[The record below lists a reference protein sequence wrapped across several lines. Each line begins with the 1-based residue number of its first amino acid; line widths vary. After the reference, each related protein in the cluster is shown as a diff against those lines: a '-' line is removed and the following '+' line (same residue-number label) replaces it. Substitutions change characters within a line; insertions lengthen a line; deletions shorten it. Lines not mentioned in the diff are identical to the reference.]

1 MIRNTGI
8 IYSSSERT
16 PVVLPELAELF
27 PPLTD
32 EQLSLLEEDIR
43 ANGCYSPIIVN
54 EELSI
59 VDGHNRRAVCE
70 KLGVPYQ
77 MAVFHF
83 EDTLDAMRWALDTQ
97 KSRRNLDT
105 WELGKIALK
114 LKPEV
119 EAKARANMSAGG
131 GDQKSE
137 EARRKNE
144 SSTENA
150 ESAKSGGATLPY
162 PISPVKTREALGEAV
177 GIGART
183 MGKVIQIDEHAPQVV
198 KDALDKKQISV
209 NQGYRITRHVQSL
222 PEEQR
227 EEAASMAVEVEKMKK
242 ELRQSDEETDR
253 RSKIAGQFCKA
264 FEKSLLLRPTE
275 ENIGYWVEFC
285 LLQTRE
291 IKHAID
297 EARQLSKMY
306 ASIEASLRATYP
318 EAAAAL
324 DEEDRRLREETGNA
338 SVPEDAADE

>member
-8 IYSSSERT
+8 IYSNSEKT
-16 PVVLPELAELF
+16 PVVLQEFAELL

-54 EELSI
+54 EELAI

-70 KLGVPYQ
+70 KLGIPYQ

-105 WELGKIALK
+105 WQLAKIALK

-119 EAKARANMSAGG
+119 EAKAQAHRG
-131 GDQKSE
+131 
-137 EARRKNE
+137 ARTDMWTTLSTCSNNTHTRKE
-144 SSTENA
+144 LA
-150 ESAKSGGATLPY
+150 D
-162 PISPVKTREALGEAV
+162 AV
-177 GIGART
+177 GIGEVT
-183 MGKVIQIDEHAPQVV
+183 MGKAIQIDEHAPQVV
-198 KDALDKKQISV
+198 KEALDKKQISV

-227 EEAASMAVEVEKMKK
+227 EDAASMAVEVEKMKK

-264 FEKSLLLRPTE
+264 FEKSLLLRPTA
-275 ENIGYWVEFC
+275 ENISYWVEFC

-306 ASIEASLRATYP
+306 ASIEEILRATYP

-324 DEEDRRLREETGNA
+324 DEEDRRLREEAGNA
-338 SVPEDAADE
+338 PVTENAADE

>member
-8 IYSSSERT
+8 IYSNSEKT
-16 PVVLPELAELF
+16 PVVLPEFAELL

-43 ANGCYSPIIVN
+43 VNGRYSPIIVN
-54 EELSI
+54 EELAI
-59 VDGHNRRAVCE
+59 VDGHNRCAVCE

-105 WELGKIALK
+105 WQLAKIALK
-114 LKPEV
+114 LKPAV
-119 EAKARANMSAGG
+119 EAKAQAHKG
-131 GDQKSE
+131 
-137 EARRKNE
+137 ARTDLWTTVSTGSNNTHTRKE
-144 SSTENA
+144 LA
-150 ESAKSGGATLPY
+150 D
-162 PISPVKTREALGEAV
+162 AV
-177 GIGART
+177 GIGEVT
-183 MGKVIQIDEHAPQVV
+183 MGKAIQIDEHAPQVV

-209 NQGYRITRHVQSL
+209 NQGYRITRHVQTL

-264 FEKSLLLRPTE
+264 FEKSLLLRPTA
-275 ENIGYWVEFC
+275 ENIGYWVEFR

-291 IKHAID
+291 IKHSID
-297 EARQLSKMY
+297 EARQLSRMY
-306 ASIEASLRATYP
+306 ASIEASLRAMYP

-324 DEEDRRLREETGNA
+324 DEEDRRLREEAGNA

>member
-54 EELSI
+54 EELAI

-97 KSRRNLDT
+97 KGRRNLDA
-105 WELGKIALK
+105 WELAKIALK

-119 EAKARANMSAGG
+119 EARAKANLQEYHGNQYDGG
-131 GDQKSE
+131 
-137 EARRKNE
+137 
-144 SSTENA
+144 
-150 ESAKSGGATLPY
+150 SGPLATLPK
-162 PISPVKTREALGEAV
+162 VQNEAVNTRQELAAAV

-183 MGKVIQIDEHAPQVV
+183 MGKALKIDEQAPQAV
-198 KDALDKKQISV
+198 KDALDNKEITV
-209 NQGYRITRHVQSL
+209 NQGYNITRQLQEV
-222 PEEQR
+222 PEEER
-227 EEAASMAVEVEKMKK
+227 ERAAEIAIADEKMRKK
-242 ELRQSDEETDR
+242 LRKSDEETDR
-253 RSKIAGQFCKA
+253 RFKIAGQFGKA
-264 FEKSLLLRPTE
+264 FEKSFEVNPTE
-275 ENIGYWVEFC
+275 ENIGYWVDC
-285 LLQTRE
+285 SRMRTRE
-291 IKHAID
+291 IKLAID
-297 EARQLSKMY
+297 EARELSQMY
-306 ASIEASLRATYP
+306 ASIERTLRKLYP
-318 EAAAAL
+318 EASEAL
-324 DEEDRRLREETGNA
+324 DEEDRSVREEA
-338 SVPEDAADE
+338 KAAETESGGDE

>member
-8 IYSSSERT
+8 IYSNSERT
-16 PVVLPELAELF
+16 PVILPELAELF

-54 EELSI
+54 EELAI
-59 VDGHNRRAVCE
+59 VDGHNRRSVCE

-105 WELGKIALK
+105 WQLAKIALK
-114 LKPEV
+114 LKPAV
-119 EAKARANMSAGG
+119 EAKAQAHKG
-131 GDQKSE
+131 
-137 EARRKNE
+137 ARTDLWTTVSTGSNNTHTRKE
-144 SSTENA
+144 LA
-150 ESAKSGGATLPY
+150 D
-162 PISPVKTREALGEAV
+162 AV
-177 GIGART
+177 GIGEVT
-183 MGKVIQIDEHAPQVV
+183 MGKAIQIDEHAPQVV

-209 NQGYRITRHVQSL
+209 NQGYRITRHVQTL

-264 FEKSLLLRPTE
+264 FEKSLLLRPTA

-306 ASIEASLRATYP
+306 ASIEEILRATYP

-324 DEEDRRLREETGNA
+324 DEEDRRLREEAGNA
-338 SVPEDAADE
+338 SVSENAADE

>member
-8 IYSSSERT
+8 IYSNSEKT
-16 PVVLPELAELF
+16 PVVLPEFAELF

-43 ANGCYSPIIVN
+43 ANGRYSPIIVN
-54 EELSI
+54 EELAI

-77 MAVFHF
+77 MAAFYF

-97 KSRRNLDT
+97 KSRRNLDA
-105 WELGKIALK
+105 WQLAKIALK
-114 LKPEV
+114 LKPAV
-119 EAKARANMSAGG
+119 EAKAQAHKGARTGLWTTVSAG
-131 GDQKSE
+131 SNN
-137 EARRKNE
+137 AHTRKE
-144 SSTENA
+144 LA
-150 ESAKSGGATLPY
+150 D
-162 PISPVKTREALGEAV
+162 AV
-177 GIGART
+177 GIGEAT
-183 MGKVIQIDEHAPQVV
+183 MGKAIQIDEHAPQVV

-253 RSKIAGQFCKA
+253 RSKIAGQFRKA
-264 FEKSLLLRPTE
+264 FEKSLLLRPTA

-306 ASIEASLRATYP
+306 ASIEKSLRATYP

-324 DEEDRRLREETGNA
+324 DEEDRRLREEAGNA
-338 SVPEDAADE
+338 SAPEDAADE

>member
-8 IYSSSERT
+8 IYSNSEKT
-16 PVVLPELAELF
+16 PVVLPEFAELL

-43 ANGCYSPIIVN
+43 ANGCYSPVIVN
-54 EELSI
+54 EELAI

-97 KSRRNLDT
+97 KSRRNLDK

-114 LKPEV
+114 LRAELEARGRANQSAAGGDKSAGALLPKS
-119 EAKARANMSAGG
+119 AKALSPIN
-131 GDQKSE
+131 
-137 EARRKNE
+137 ARKE
-144 SSTENA
+144 MA
-150 ESAKSGGATLPY
+150 ES
-162 PISPVKTREALGEAV
+162 V
-177 GIGART
+177 GIANST
-183 MGKVIQIDEHAPQVV
+183 MGQIMQIDEHAPQVV

-264 FEKSLLLRPTE
+264 FEKSLLLRPTA

-306 ASIEASLRATYP
+306 ASIEAILRATYP

-324 DEEDRRLREETGNA
+324 DEEDRRLREEAGNA
-338 SVPEDAADE
+338 SAPEDAADE

>member
-8 IYSSSERT
+8 IYSNSERT
-16 PVVLPELAELF
+16 PVILPELAELF

-43 ANGCYSPIIVN
+43 LNGCYSPIIVN
-54 EELSI
+54 EELAI

-105 WELGKIALK
+105 WQLAKIALK
-114 LKPEV
+114 LKPAV
-119 EAKARANMSAGG
+119 EAKAQAHKG
-131 GDQKSE
+131 
-137 EARRKNE
+137 ARTDLWTTVSTGSNNTHTRKE
-144 SSTENA
+144 LA
-150 ESAKSGGATLPY
+150 D
-162 PISPVKTREALGEAV
+162 AV
-177 GIGART
+177 GIGEVT
-183 MGKVIQIDEHAPQVV
+183 MGKAIQIDEHAPQVV

-209 NQGYRITRHVQSL
+209 NQGYRITRHVQTL

-291 IKHAID
+291 IKHSID
-297 EARQLSKMY
+297 EARQLSRMY
-306 ASIEASLRATYP
+306 ASIEASLRAMYP

-324 DEEDRRLREETGNA
+324 DEEDRRLREEAGNA
-338 SVPEDAADE
+338 SAPEDAADE

>member
-8 IYSSSERT
+8 IYSNSERT
-16 PVVLPELAELF
+16 PVILPELAELF

-54 EELSI
+54 EELAI

-83 EDTLDAMRWALDTQ
+83 EDSLDAMRWALDTQ

-105 WELGKIALK
+105 WQLAKIALK
-114 LKPEV
+114 LKPTV
-119 EAKARANMSAGG
+119 EAKAQAHKG
-131 GDQKSE
+131 
-137 EARRKNE
+137 ARTDLWTTVSTGSNNTHTRKE
-144 SSTENA
+144 LA
-150 ESAKSGGATLPY
+150 D
-162 PISPVKTREALGEAV
+162 AV
-177 GIGART
+177 GIGEVT
-183 MGKVIQIDEHAPQVV
+183 MGKAIQIDEHAPQVV

-209 NQGYRITRHVQSL
+209 NQGYRITRHVQTL

-291 IKHAID
+291 IKHSID
-297 EARQLSKMY
+297 EARQLSRMY
-306 ASIEASLRATYP
+306 ASIEASLRAMYP

-324 DEEDRRLREETGNA
+324 DEEDRRLREEAGNA

>member
-8 IYSSSERT
+8 IYSNSEKT
-16 PVVLPELAELF
+16 PVVLPEFAELL

-43 ANGCYSPIIVN
+43 ANGCYSPVIVN
-54 EELSI
+54 EELAI

-70 KLGVPYQ
+70 KLGIPYQ

-97 KSRRNLDT
+97 KSRRNLDK

-114 LKPEV
+114 LRAELEARGRANQSAAGGDKSAGALLPKS
-119 EAKARANMSAGG
+119 AKALSPIN
-131 GDQKSE
+131 
-137 EARRKNE
+137 ARKE
-144 SSTENA
+144 MA
-150 ESAKSGGATLPY
+150 ES
-162 PISPVKTREALGEAV
+162 V
-177 GIGART
+177 GIANST
-183 MGKVIQIDEHAPQVV
+183 MGQIMQIDEHAPQVV

-227 EEAASMAVEVEKMKK
+227 EDAASMAVEVEKMKK

-264 FEKSLLLRPTE
+264 FEKSLLLRPTA

-306 ASIEASLRATYP
+306 ASIEEILRATYP

-324 DEEDRRLREETGNA
+324 DEEDRRLREEAGNA
-338 SVPEDAADE
+338 PVTEDAADE

>member
-8 IYSSSERT
+8 IYSNSERT
-16 PVVLPELAELF
+16 PVILPELAELF

-43 ANGCYSPIIVN
+43 LNGCYSPIIVN
-54 EELSI
+54 EELAI

-97 KSRRNLDT
+97 KSRRNLDK

-114 LKPEV
+114 LRAELEARGRANQSAAGGNKSAGALLPKS
-119 EAKARANMSAGG
+119 AKALSPIN
-131 GDQKSE
+131 
-137 EARRKNE
+137 ARKE
-144 SSTENA
+144 MA
-150 ESAKSGGATLPY
+150 ES
-162 PISPVKTREALGEAV
+162 V
-177 GIGART
+177 GIANST
-183 MGKVIQIDEHAPQVV
+183 MGQIMQIDEHAPQAV

-291 IKHAID
+291 IKHSID
-297 EARQLSKMY
+297 EARQLSRMY
-306 ASIEASLRATYP
+306 ASIEASLRAMYP

-324 DEEDRRLREETGNA
+324 DEEDRRLREEAGNA
-338 SVPEDAADE
+338 SAPEDTADE

>member
-8 IYSSSERT
+8 IYSNSERT
-16 PVVLPELAELF
+16 PVILPELAELF

-54 EELSI
+54 EELAI

-105 WELGKIALK
+105 WQLAKIALK
-114 LKPEV
+114 LKPAV
-119 EAKARANMSAGG
+119 EAKAQAHKG
-131 GDQKSE
+131 
-137 EARRKNE
+137 ARTDLWTTVSTGSNNTHTRKE
-144 SSTENA
+144 LA
-150 ESAKSGGATLPY
+150 D
-162 PISPVKTREALGEAV
+162 AV
-177 GIGART
+177 GIGEVT
-183 MGKVIQIDEHAPQVV
+183 MGKAIQIDEHAPQVV

-209 NQGYRITRHVQSL
+209 NQGYRITRHVQTL

-264 FEKSLLLRPTE
+264 FEKSLLLRPTA

-306 ASIEASLRATYP
+306 ASIEEILRATYP

-324 DEEDRRLREETGNA
+324 DEEDRRLREEAGNA
-338 SVPEDAADE
+338 SVSENAADE

>member
-8 IYSSSERT
+8 IYSNSERT
-16 PVVLPELAELF
+16 PVILPELAELF

-43 ANGCYSPIIVN
+43 LNGCYSPIIVN
-54 EELSI
+54 EELAI

-105 WELGKIALK
+105 WQLAKIALK
-114 LKPEV
+114 LKPAV
-119 EAKARANMSAGG
+119 EAKAQAHKG
-131 GDQKSE
+131 
-137 EARRKNE
+137 ARTDLWTTVSTGSNNTHTRKE
-144 SSTENA
+144 LA
-150 ESAKSGGATLPY
+150 D
-162 PISPVKTREALGEAV
+162 AV
-177 GIGART
+177 GIGEVT
-183 MGKVIQIDEHAPQVV
+183 MGKAIQIDEHAPQVV

-291 IKHAID
+291 IKHSID
-297 EARQLSKMY
+297 EARQLSRMY
-306 ASIEASLRATYP
+306 ASIEASLRAMYP

-324 DEEDRRLREETGNA
+324 DEEDRRLREEAGNA